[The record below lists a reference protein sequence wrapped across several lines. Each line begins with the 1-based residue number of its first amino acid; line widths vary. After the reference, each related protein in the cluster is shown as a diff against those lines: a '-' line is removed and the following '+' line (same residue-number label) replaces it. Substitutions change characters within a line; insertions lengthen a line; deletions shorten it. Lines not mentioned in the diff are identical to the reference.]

1 MAINGPHYPVFQ
13 YTATLPS
20 DAVWD
25 VEPFG
30 GGTAVDTITIP
41 AGEYTGHIGAGS
53 FLQALHDALD
63 AVAEISSTAGPS
75 FTDGV
80 YRIGTFTTGGTL
92 AASGVR
98 LSPVTGGEAY
108 FGLSDD
114 NEDFAGTAGV
124 VMACSQEP
132 LAHWRPQVIC
142 TEHDSFSD
150 RAEVYVSDAMSSSSA
165 PAVRH
170 WGEPVTLHTYES
182 RHVHA
187 ANVDE
192 NRRADTHFADL
203 AGVSTTDPANILR
216 DMWNAARDG
225 SAIVVHEDASTT
237 TTGYIIDE
245 GNLRDMSTVLSDD
258 GLAGALQRVTITI
271 REVS

>member
-13 YTATLPS
+13 YTVTMS
-20 DAVWD
+20 DDAVWD

-41 AGEYTGHIGAGS
+41 AGDYTGHIGAGS

-63 AVAEISSTAGPS
+63 GVAELSSTAGPS
-75 FTDGV
+75 FTNGV
-80 YRIGTFTTGGTL
+80 YRIGTFTTGGAL
-92 AASGVR
+92 AAAGVR
-98 LSPVTGGEAY
+98 LSLVSGDERC
-108 FGLSDD
+108 FGISTV
-114 NEDFAGTAGV
+114 EDFGGVAGV
-124 VMACSQEP
+124 VMSCSAEP
-132 LAHWRPQVIC
+132 MGHWRPLVIC

-192 NRRADTHFADL
+192 NRRTDTHYASL
-203 AGVSTTDPANILR
+203 AGVATTDAANILR
-216 DMWNAARDG
+216 DLWNAARDG

-245 GNLRDMSTVLSDD
+245 GNLRDMSTALSDD

>member
-13 YTATLPS
+13 YTVTMS
-20 DAVWD
+20 MDAVFE
-25 VEPFG
+25 VQPFSG
-30 GGTAVDTITIP
+30 GAAVDTITIP
-41 AGEYTGHIGAGS
+41 AGEYTGHIGTGS

-63 AVAEISSTAGPS
+63 AVAEMSSTAGPS
-75 FTDGV
+75 FVDGV

-92 AASGVR
+92 ATAGVR
-98 LSPVTGGEAY
+98 LSLVSGDETY
-108 FGLSDD
+108 FGISDPA
-114 NEDFAGTAGV
+114 DFAGVAGV
-124 VMACSQEP
+124 VMTCSAEP
-132 LAHWRPQVIC
+132 LGHWRPLIIC

-203 AGVSTTDPANILR
+203 AGVATTDTANILR
-216 DMWNAARDG
+216 SLWNAARDG
-225 SAIVVHEDASTT
+225 SSITVHEDASNTV
-237 TTGYIIDE
+237 TGYIIDE
-245 GNLRDMSTVLSDD
+245 GNLRDMSTALQDD